1 MLALLAILV
10 SPESM
15 WDDAAV
21 AGLAPPS
28 EASNAERIRWEFEM
42 LNRHDVSPLK
52 QHMWTAETVMRFPD
66 RTTHGPEESA
76 AYLEGQFAAL
86 TDWHMQVVAVAGEG
100 DDVFVHWRLTG
111 KHTGPLFGVAPTG
124 KRLAV
129 DGIDHFV
136 LHDGKVVSVFVST
149 DGMEFARQFGM
160 MPADGSRADQA
171 LKRAFNA
178 KTKLTQK
185 VKR

>member
-1 MLALLAILV
+1 MAI
-10 SPESM
+10 
-15 WDDAAV
+15 A
-21 AGLAPPS
+21 APPS

-42 LNRHDVSPLK
+42 LNRHDVAPLK
-52 QHMWTAETVMRFPD
+52 QHMWTAATVGRFPD
-66 RTTHGPEESA
+66 GTTHGPEELG

-86 TDWHMQVVAVAGEG
+86 TGWHMEVVAIAGEA

-124 KRLAV
+124 KPIAV

-136 LHDGKVVSVFVST
+136 LRDDKVVSVFAST

-160 MPADGSRADQA
+160 MPPDGSLTDKA
-171 LKRAFNA
+171 LKRAFNT
-178 KTKLTQK
+178 KTRLTHK
-185 VKR
+185 VRR